1 MPGSDEEIKYKT
13 SKAQREANK
22 RYQQKNKDQ
31 KNYSSKKTT
40 TKNFL
45 LKTAT
50 DEDVIVVEQWVA
62 ERKMKGKQT

>member
-1 MPGSDEEIKYKT
+1 MPGSDDENKYKT

-40 TKNFL
+40 AKNFI

-50 DEDVIVVEQWVA
+50 DEDIVLTETWIV
-62 ERKMKGKQT
+62 ERKKYGKQ